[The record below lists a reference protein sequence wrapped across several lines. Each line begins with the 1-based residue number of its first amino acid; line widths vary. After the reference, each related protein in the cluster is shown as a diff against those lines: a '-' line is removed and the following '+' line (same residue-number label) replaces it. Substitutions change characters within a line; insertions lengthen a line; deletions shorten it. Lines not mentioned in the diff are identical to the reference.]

1 MFPIKR
7 KRIIQNDKN
16 GIFVPIA
23 TKNLFLKFYSKKMG
37 DVMYWKSTDA
47 ENYIESIKQTL
58 KAYLPLQTENNE
70 HK

>member
-7 KRIIQNDKN
+7 KRIIENDKN

-37 DVMYWKSTDA
+37 DVMYWNGDDA
-47 ENYIESIKQTL
+47 KDYIESIKLTL
-58 KAYLPLQTENNE
+58 KEYLPLQN
-70 HK
+70 